1 MKRFVRSTYF
11 ALILLVIYVPIG
23 VMILFSFNSGSSV
36 SNWMG
41 FSTRWYEEFFKNS
54 PFIKSIITSLFVAVV
69 STVISVVIGT
79 MAAIGL
85 SRLTKRKQSKWMSVA
100 NIPLINADI
109 ITAVALMVVFLI
121 SGLKFGIFT
130 LVMAHVS
137 FNVPY
142 VLITVMP
149 RLRKVDKSIIE
160 ASYDLGAKTSTVI
173 FKIILPILKPAII
186 IATVI
191 AFAMSFDDFIIS
203 YFTGGAQTN
212 VSSFIYSAKRIKPY
226 IFAFG
231 TMMVGIIASGVVIW
245 NAFLF
250 AKEKKEATKLQI
262 KNGTYKSK
270 NIYKLEK
277 EINELT
283 NSLNTATKRKRTLNL
298 SIWVKY
304 YILKWKLKFAN
315 SKNYDKKIAKLEW
328 KRYKLQN
335 TINREKRYASRL
347 KKAEA
352 KQKQLEKQLAKTTEV
367 KKAAKISIQLEKIIE
382 KVTFLSEEIAWLNE
396 QEKEAKEKAASIN
409 KKIKQLKKDFRAEV
423 DPSKSTINWYNK
435 KIKYYEEWKI
445 EVEEGKNNFKLRMIV
460 EKLKDIKQINDNK
473 INDLSSRLDLVAT
486 QAFRRVNISENLN
499 KKLQENPNNTRLI
512 ELKKQRFEKFEI
524 TQSKMIQLKN
534 EKIDQIKVIVAKQ
547 KEKFFPSNIDEAN
560 FTKGF
565 FARSWKIIMVSLL
578 VLVSFTGLTVAFVM
592 NNIYDLVIGN
602 WGEYIDPSLIKEF
615 EKEYDV
621 KVNYQEYDSN
631 ETLYNKLYTFNY
643 DLMVPSDYMV
653 QKLAEEGKLEA
664 LDYSKINAWSE
675 EFGDDENKTSINKK
689 PEDPTKA
696 LVKNEE
702 FEVESETKETE
713 ALEISNELLNVM
725 YKSKVE
731 LKEGETEEEGLQTGT
746 IIDYAIPY
754 LWGDLVIAVN
764 PNSKGTS
771 RTSSNPDASNIKWLL
786 ETHPETLLKK
796 EKGNETAKWE
806 TVTQS
811 EQYDNNY
818 DYAMNNSELSWRI
831 LWDAAKDGKEV
842 VLNEDPKNVFAIAG
856 QVLYGTGNLTKQSE
870 IDGAAKELKTLLG
883 YKNVGLQGD
892 SLISTAS
899 EGQFDFAVMYN
910 GDLSY
915 ANVVYNGEDT
925 LDGDE
930 DEDDDLYSL
939 ASKAEDEDESKVYFL
954 YGRPNA
960 EIESKDDYTENG
972 EDPSTPTHQTTN
984 IYSDNLVMSKN
995 SNHKDIAYDFINF
1008 FIEHAQDISD
1018 FTGTPTGFV
1027 ETMESATAEPEY
1039 DENGKLIEE
1048 EGTYYRYAEMFKPI
1062 ILHEDDGNG
1071 KVAYNDTFLQPFF
1084 NNKLDPKL
1092 IDAFNTLRAG
1102 KQ

>member
-23 VMILFSFNSGSSV
+23 IMVLFSFNSGSSV

-69 STVISVVIGT
+69 STMISVVIGV

-85 SRLTKRKQSKWMSVA
+85 SRLTKRKQSKWMSIA

-121 SGLKFGIFT
+121 CGLKFGILT
-130 LVMAHVS
+130 LIMAHVS

-149 RLRKVDKSIIE
+149 RLRKVDKSIVE

-186 IATVI
+186 IATII

-212 VSSFIYSAKRIKPY
+212 VASFIYSAKRIKPY

-231 TMMVGIIASGVVIW
+231 TMMVGIIAAGVIIW

-250 AKEKKEATKLQI
+250 AQDKKETTKLQI
-262 KNGTYKSK
+262 KNGTYKTK
-270 NIYKLEK
+270 EIYKLEK
-277 EINELT
+277 EIQMLT
-283 NSLNTATKRKRTLNL
+283 DSLNTGTKRKISFNL
-298 SIWVKY
+298 SIWFKFYV
-304 YILKWKLKFAN
+304 LKFKLKIAN

-335 TINREKRYASRL
+335 TINREKRYGARL
-347 KKAEA
+347 KKAIA
-352 KQKQLEKQLAKTTEV
+352 KQKQLEKQLSKTTDI
-367 KKAAKISIQLEKIIE
+367 KKAAKISIQLEKIEE
-382 KVTFLSEEIAWLNE
+382 KVTFLSEEVAWLNE
-396 QEKEAKEKAASIN
+396 KEKEAKEKAASIN
-409 KKIKQLKKDFRAEV
+409 KKIKQLKKEFKAEI

-460 EKLKDIKQINDNK
+460 EKLKDIKQINENK
-473 INDLSSRLDLVAT
+473 INDLASRLDLVAT
-486 QAFRRVNISENLN
+486 QAFRKVSVTSKINNKIS
-499 KKLQENPNNTRLI
+499 KNPNDKELI
-512 ELKKQRFEKFEI
+512 N
-524 TQSKMIQLKN
+524 LKN
-534 EKIDQIKVIVAKQ
+534 EAFVKFETKQNNLIKAKDEKVTHIKLAIAKQ
-547 KEKFFPSNIDEAN
+547 KEKYFPTNIDEAN

-565 FARSWKIIMVSLL
+565 FARSWKVLLVSLL
-578 VLVSFTGLTVAFVM
+578 FLVSFTGLTVAFVM

-615 EKEYDV
+615 EKEYNV

-653 QKLAEEGKLEA
+653 QKLAEEGKLEP
-664 LDYSKINAWSE
+664 LDYSRINAWSE
-675 EFGDDENKTSINKK
+675 EFGDFSEGINKNKK
-689 PEDPTKA
+689 PS
-696 LVKNEE
+696 EE
-702 FEVESETKETE
+702 FTAKTQSEQEAE
-713 ALEISNELLNVM
+713 ALQISDELLDIM
-725 YKSKVE
+725 YKSKVNYSE
-731 LKEGETEEEGLQTGT
+731 SEEYEETQLGTGS

-764 PNSKGTS
+764 PNSMGTS
-771 RTSSNPDASNIKWLL
+771 RTSSNPDAANIKWLL
-786 ETHPETLLKK
+786 ETHPETLLRKLK
-796 EKGNETAKWE
+796 SGEEAKWE
-806 TVTQS
+806 SIGNNTD
-811 EQYDNNY
+811 YDKDY

-831 LWDAAKDGKEV
+831 LWDAAAAGKEV
-842 VLNEDPKNVFAIAG
+842 VLNEDPKNVYAMAG
-856 QVLYGTGNLTKQSE
+856 QILYGTGNLTKQSQ
-870 IDGAAKELKTLLG
+870 IDAATKELAALLS
-883 YKNVGLQGD
+883 YKKVGLQGD
-892 SLISTAS
+892 SLIQSAA
-899 EGQFDFAVMYN
+899 EGRFDFAVMYN

-925 LDGDE
+925 LE
-930 DEDDDLYSL
+930 TDEDDDTYSVQP
-939 ASKAEDEDESKVYFL
+939 KADEDENKVYFL

-960 EIESKDDYTENG
+960 EVEGVNG
-972 EDPSTPTHQTTN
+972 EKPTEEDAPTHQTTN
-984 IYSDNLVMSKN
+984 IYSDNMVMSKY
-995 SNHKDIAYDFINF
+995 STHKDIAYDFINF
-1008 FIEHAQDISD
+1008 FIAHAEDISD
-1018 FTGTPTGFV
+1018 STGTPTGFV
-1027 ETMESATAEPEY
+1027 ETLASATAAPV
-1039 DENGKLIEE
+1039 DGEE
-1048 EGTYYRYAEMFKPI
+1048 EGTYYRYADMFKPI
-1062 ILHEDDGNG
+1062 ILQEGSG
-1071 KVAYNDTFLQPFF
+1071 YKDTWLQPFF
-1084 NNKLDPKL
+1084 NNELDPKL
-1092 IDAFNTLRAG
+1092 IDAYNTLRAG
-1102 KQ
+1102 KN

>member
-23 VMILFSFNSGSSV
+23 IMVVFSFNSGSSV

-69 STVISVVIGT
+69 STAISVVIGV

-121 SGLKFGIFT
+121 CGLKFGILT
-130 LVMAHVS
+130 LIMAHVS

-149 RLRKVDKSIIE
+149 RLRKVDKSIVE

-173 FKIILPILKPAII
+173 FKVILPILKPAIV

-212 VSSFIYSAKRIKPY
+212 VASFIYSAKRIKPY

-231 TMMVGIIASGVVIW
+231 TMMVAIIAAGVIIW

-250 AKEKKEATKLQI
+250 AQEKKESTKLKI

-270 NIYKLEK
+270 EIYKIEK
-277 EINELT
+277 EIQLLFDAL
-283 NSLNTATKRKRTLNL
+283 NSGTKRKISFNIP
-298 SIWVKY
+298 IWFKY
-304 YILKWKLKFAN
+304 CILKFKLKIAN

-347 KKAEA
+347 KKALA
-352 KQKQLEKQLAKTTEV
+352 KQKQLEKQLSKTTEV
-367 KKAAKISIQLEKIIE
+367 KRAAKISIQLEKNEE

-409 KKIKQLKKDFRAEV
+409 KKIKQLKKDFKAEV
-423 DPSKSTINWYNK
+423 NPSKSTVNWYNK

-460 EKLKDIKQINDNK
+460 EKLKEIKQINENK
-473 INDLSSRLDLVAT
+473 INDLASRLDLIAT
-486 QAFRRVNISENLN
+486 QAFRKVSVTNKLN
-499 KKLQENPNNTRLI
+499 KKIASNPNDKTLV
-512 ELKKQRFEKFEI
+512 ELKKQTFIKFEQ
-524 TQSKMIQLKN
+524 TQNDLIASKN
-534 EKIDQIKVIVAKQ
+534 NKIDQIKLAIAKQ
-547 KEKFFPSNIDEAN
+547 KEKHFPINIDEAN

-565 FARSWKIIMVSLL
+565 FARSWKVIMVSLL

-602 WGEYIDPSLIKEF
+602 WGEYIDPSLIKQF
-615 EKEYDV
+615 EKENKV
-621 KVNYQEYDSN
+621 RVNYQEYDSN

-653 QKLAEEGKLEA
+653 QKLAEEGKLEP
-664 LDYSKINAWSE
+664 LDYSKINAWSKP
-675 EFGDDENKTSINKK
+675 FGDENIAINPEKMKENIKTAESENENK
-689 PEDPTKA
+689 D
-696 LVKNEE
+696 
-702 FEVESETKETE
+702 SEK
-713 ALEISNELLNVM
+713 LEISSDLLNVM
-725 YKSKVE
+725 SKSEVKYVE
-731 LKEGETEEEGLQTGT
+731 EGEYEGKGLGSGT
-746 IIDYAIPY
+746 IVDYAIPY

-764 PNSKGTS
+764 PNSIGTS
-771 RTSSNPDASNIKWLL
+771 RTSSNPDASNIKWLIQK
-786 ETHPETLLKK
+786 HPETLLKR
-796 EKGNETAKWE
+796 EKGSVEWISLAPND
-806 TVTQS
+806 
-811 EQYDNNY
+811 QYDISY
-818 DYAMNNSELSWRI
+818 EYAMNNSELSWRI
-831 LWDAAKDGKEV
+831 LWEAAKDGKEV

-856 QVLYGTGNLTKQSE
+856 QILYGTGNLTKQSQ
-870 IDGAAKELKTLLG
+870 IDAAAKELKTLLS

-892 SLISTAS
+892 SLIQTAS
-899 EGQFDFAVMYN
+899 EAQFDFAVMYN

-915 ANVVYNGEDT
+915 ANVIYNGEDT
-925 LDGDE
+925 LETDDEE
-930 DEDDDLYSL
+930 DEYKLFSVSPKADD
-939 ASKAEDEDESKVYFL
+939 EPKVYYL
-954 YGRPNA
+954 YGRPNGNV
-960 EIESKDDYTENG
+960 ETKSDEEGSK
-972 EDPSTPTHQTTN
+972 PTKQTTN
-984 IYSDNLVMSKN
+984 IYSDNMVMSRYSK
-995 SNHKDIAYDFINF
+995 HKDLAYDFINF
-1008 FIEHAQDISD
+1008 FIEHAEDISES
-1018 FTGTPTGFV
+1018 TGTPTGFV
-1027 ETMESATAEPEY
+1027 ETMESATAAPE
-1039 DENGKLIEE
+1039 GSKE
-1048 EGTYYRYAEMFKPI
+1048 EGTYYRYSDMFKPI
-1062 ILHEDDGNG
+1062 ILHKNGGNG
-1071 KVAYNDTFLQPFF
+1071 KPAYDDMWLEPFF
-1084 NNKLDPKL
+1084 NNLLDPKL
-1092 IDAFNTLRAG
+1092 IDAYNTLRAG